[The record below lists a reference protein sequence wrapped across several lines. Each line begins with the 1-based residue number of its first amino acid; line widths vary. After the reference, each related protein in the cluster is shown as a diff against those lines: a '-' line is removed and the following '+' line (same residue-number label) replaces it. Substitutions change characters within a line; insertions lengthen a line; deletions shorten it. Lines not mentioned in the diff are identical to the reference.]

1 MIIPITVIKIAVAI
15 IIFIIGFIVGYIFCD
30 KTTKYSEND
39 R

>member
-15 IIFIIGFIVGYIFCD
+15 IIFIVGFIIGYVFCD